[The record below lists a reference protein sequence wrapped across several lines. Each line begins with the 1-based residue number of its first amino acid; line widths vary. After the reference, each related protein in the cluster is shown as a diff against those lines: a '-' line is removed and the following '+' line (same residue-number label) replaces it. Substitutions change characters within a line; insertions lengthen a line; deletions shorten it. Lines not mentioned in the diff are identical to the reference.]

1 MGPRNQQSRREGTA
15 VKLSSRSSEGGK
27 SRSPNRK
34 RSREDNDDDHA
45 ATTRPQPAAGPD
57 GDSGTGVT
65 LTPAALTSSEARLS
79 SGSSG
84 SRQGD
89 RKRRHASSSPEGA
102 GIRSNDEYNDSD
114 HRRRI
119 RPRRDGSQESHD
131 DSRKHNNRGND
142 QGGGEGRDVDRR
154 SGESWYKEGSDDERR
169 DRGEDKPRRSGGIHA
184 SYEAHI
190 DHRGSHDDG
199 ERNDAE
205 SQRGRSRRE
214 EGPRHSSREDSRWYG
229 ERDGRGS
236 STRPRSRDCR
246 EDAPSGTHGR
256 RYHRSRG
263 RDDNDDDGEEWY
275 SSSKSR
281 WRESGGRSSWST
293 RGRGGKGA
301 ASRSSHHSD
310 TRDFEPRGKIEGSS
324 TVWVG
329 SLPNAITDD
338 EFYDVM
344 SRYGEVR
351 GMKLVALK
359 GFAYVKYGDEESAEA
374 AVKALNGEVL
384 DIAGDKPEHEL
395 KTKVDYVEDMGYLN
409 HPYKPSM
416 DKKPDVVHTL
426 FVGNLPVE
434 VTEQDIREF
443 FERDP
448 SIRIEQIALRRG
460 SYKQMCYAHIRFE
473 GDDDAEKAVS

>member
-214 EGPRHSSREDSRWYG
+214 EVV
-229 ERDGRGS
+229 ERILDGTVNVMGGDHLHDPEAGTAGKMRQVALMVDVIIDRGVAM
-236 STRPRSRDCR
+236 TMTMMARNGIRVVRV
-246 EDAPSGTHGR
+246 
-256 RYHRSRG
+256 
-263 RDDNDDDGEEWY
+263 DGEKAEADH
-275 SSSKSR
+275 
-281 WRESGGRSSWST
+281 
-293 RGRGGKGA
+293 RGAPGGA